1 MDRETAEVPVLLW
14 LKWTPANLY
23 DIWWQTA
30 YLKYFDNNFVNDV
43 NIGDYRWHFG
53 CVIRQ
58 QKEAQSCFN
67 LIGYFPFKTSYECNI
82 DYKIAAYALASKIK
96 TVMPKILNLDQNV
109 YMKNRYISLNTRQIQ
124 DIIDY
129 SEKNKI
135 VSCTLFLDFS

>member
-82 DYKIAAYALASKIK
+82 DNKNDAPFSPASLYSYTLIRRGGIAAPY
-96 TVMPKILNLDQNV
+96 
-109 YMKNRYISLNTRQIQ
+109 
-124 DIIDY
+124 
-129 SEKNKI
+129 
-135 VSCTLFLDFS
+135 